1 MKKIILSILL
11 VVVLIYGCSESTKNE
26 SERLVKRSDSLKN
39 VTKLQNFLAQK
50 GTLIIK
56 DFYKLG
62 KISGLYWTDM
72 KFDAIVFYEPG
83 KEEER
88 VKGLKIEVTELKT
101 YGEHSEAAF
110 LDLEE
115 LESLSKALQY
125 MTTLKEYWKDKPK
138 EYTEV
143 IFETKGNF
151 KTGFFKRKD
160 EIQAF
165 ASCGYGSEVN
175 CFFKATDELL
185 GIKNKIDEAITLL
198 KKK

>member
-1 MKKIILSILL
+1 MKKLILL
-11 VVVLIYGCSESTKNE
+11 FVFVVILISGCGESTKNE
-26 SERLVKRSDSLKN
+26 SPKSVGSDSLKN
-39 VTKLQNFLAQK
+39 VTKLQKFLAQK

-62 KISGLYWTDM
+62 NLPGLYSTAM
-72 KFDAIVFYEPG
+72 NFDAIVFYEPG

-88 VKGLKIEVTELKT
+88 VKGLKIEITEPRT
-101 YGEHSEAAF
+101 YGQNSETAF

-125 MTTLKEYWKDKPK
+125 MSTLKENWKDKPK

-151 KTGFFKRKD
+151 KAGFFKQKD
-160 EIQAF
+160 EINAF
-165 ASCGYGSEVN
+165 ASCGYGN
-175 CFFKATDELL
+175 GAHCFFKATDELL
-185 GIKNKIDEAITLL
+185 GIKNKINEAITLL
-198 KKK
+198 KNK